1 MNINKMKKITVL
13 LSIMLVCGASLQAQ
27 VVDSAQLLIKYV
39 PKLANSNKIN
49 QQAVLKD
56 TVVSDPIEF
65 NYVIAPTKPAL
76 EFAAGDMQVG
86 KLNPEVKE
94 RYYRNYIKLGF
105 GYPITPLAELSM
117 HNCQNPKYS
126 YGLNFHHFSSWA
138 PPIGKE
144 QKKYAYAPTSDTRVH
159 LFFNRI
165 FKNYTL
171 YSSIDYNHELA
182 NLYGYSTDWV
192 RPELYYNP
200 EYYYSKEYRD
210 SIKNN
215 FNHVRAEV
223 GFRSNYTADDKDH
236 HFKEDVRVNY
246 DFLHTSWKNME
257 HIVGLHGMFAY
268 DEKFLKISGYQ
279 HYQLDMNIAYFNEL
293 WSDSTNMGTDGALM
307 KRRSSNAFMFEL
319 KPTMSFSI
327 REYHLMVG
335 VGVPLINQYNKTKC
349 PVYPMAELQM
359 GLIREV
365 LNLYVGIDGKTEYT
379 SLKKLLYENP
389 YVKPNIDT
397 LRFSK
402 CQISIYGGVKGKI
415 TDKLN
420 YHVSARYSYRR
431 DLPFFMLDTASLLK
445 NQFDVVYASKGTE
458 LDVNANLSWEAI
470 NHLYLTLNA
479 RYHDYFFLEGY
490 DWFGSDI
497 ITGGKPLYTPR
508 WEIGFEGKYIFRNRF
523 IFTANAKVGLDRWVV
538 IPTCDPSTDEYG
550 NPILDF
556 NGNEMGVLFYSVE
569 NDLRGNGM
577 GEKGR
582 VKPVLNF
589 GVGFEYLITK
599 QFTAFANINNIGC
612 QYATNYYGFN
622 NFGIN
627 AIVGITYS
635 FGNEAIKPLRKK
647 STTQNQ

>member
-1 MNINKMKKITVL
+1 MVL
-13 LSIMLVCGASLQAQ
+13 CAGFMRAQ

-49 QQAVLKD
+49 QQAVLRD
-56 TVVSDPIEF
+56 TVVSEQMEF
-65 NYVIAPTKPAL
+65 NYVVAPAKPEL
-76 EFAAGDMQVG
+76 SFAPGEMQVG

-94 RYYRNYIKLGF
+94 RYYRNYLKLGF
-105 GYPITPLAELSM
+105 GYPVTPLAELSM

-138 PPIGKE
+138 GPIGKE
-144 QKKYAYAPTSDTRVH
+144 QKKFAYAPTSDTRVH

-165 FKNYTL
+165 FKNHTL
-171 YSSIDYNHELA
+171 YSSVGYNHELA

-192 RPELYYNP
+192 CPELYLNP
-200 EYYYSKEYRD
+200 EQYYAKEYRD
-210 SIKNN
+210 SIRNN
-215 FNHVRAEV
+215 FNHVRAEL
-223 GFRSNYTADDKDH
+223 GFRSNFTADEKRL
-236 HFKEDVRVNY
+236 KEDVRVNY
-246 DFLHTSWKNME
+246 DFVRTSWKNME
-257 HIVGLHGMFAY
+257 HGVGLHGMLAY
-268 DEKFLKISGYQ
+268 DAKFLKISGYQ
-279 HYQLDMNIAYFNEL
+279 HYQLDFGFDYFNNT
-293 WSDSTNMGTDGALM
+293 WSDSVPMGTDGSLL
-307 KRRSSNAFMFEL
+307 RRRAENSLMFEL
-319 KPTMSFSI
+319 KPSMRFSI
-327 REYHLMVG
+327 REYHLMLG
-335 VGVPLINQYNKTKC
+335 VGIPVLNQYNKTQC

-365 LNLYVGIDGKTEYT
+365 LNLYVGVDGRSEYT
-379 SLKKLLYENP
+379 SLKNLLYENP

-397 LRFSK
+397 LKFSK

-445 NQFDVVYASKGTE
+445 NQFDVVYAKKGTE

-470 NHLYLTLNA
+470 NHLYLTLNG
-479 RYHDYFFLEGY
+479 RYHDFYFLEGY
-490 DWFGSDI
+490 DWLGSDG
-497 ITGGKPLYTPR
+497 ITGGKPLYNPR
-508 WEIGFEGKYIFRNRF
+508 WEIGFEGKYIWRNRF
-523 IFTANAKVGLDRWVV
+523 IFTANAKVGFDRWAVV
-538 IPTCDPSTDEYG
+538 PYAQPVFIYNEFGEPVPVYDD
-550 NPILDF
+550 
-556 NGNEMGVLFYSVE
+556 NGNQKMQMAYSVE
-569 NDLRGNGM
+569 NDIHPVY
-577 GEKGR
+577 KGGKSS

-599 QFTAFANINNIGC
+599 QFTAFAQINNIGH

-635 FGNEAIKPLRKK
+635 FGNEAIKPLKKK
-647 STTQNQ
+647 SIALKAQ

>member
-1 MNINKMKKITVL
+1 MKKITVL

-117 HNCQNPKYS
+117 HNCQNSKYS

-538 IPTCDPSTDEYG
+538 IPTWDPKTDEYG

-556 NGNEMGVLFYSVE
+556 NGNEMGVLSYSVE

>member
-1 MNINKMKKITVL
+1 MKKITVL

-538 IPTCDPSTDEYG
+538 IPTWVPKTDEYG

-556 NGNEMGVLFYSVE
+556 NGNEMGDLSYSVE

>member
-1 MNINKMKKITVL
+1 MNIEKMKKITFL
-13 LSIMLVCGASLQAQ
+13 LSIMLVCVVGLQAQ

-56 TVVSDPIEF
+56 TVVSEQLEF
-65 NYVIAPTKPAL
+65 NYVIAPAKPTL
-76 EFAAGDMQVG
+76 DFAAGDMQVG

-94 RYYRNYIKLGF
+94 CYYRNYIKLGF

-138 PPIGKE
+138 NPIGKE
-144 QKKYAYAPTSDTRVH
+144 QKKYAYAPTSDTRIH

-165 FKNYTL
+165 FKNHTL
-171 YSSIDYNHELA
+171 YSSVDYNHELA
-182 NLYGYSTDWV
+182 NLYGYSRDWV
-192 RPELYYNP
+192 EPLFANS
-200 EYYYSKEYRD
+200 EYYYSKDYRD

-223 GFRSNYTADDKDH
+223 GFRSNYTAEEKRL
-236 HFKEDVRVNY
+236 KEDVRVSY
-246 DFLHTSWKNME
+246 DFLRTSWDNME
-257 HIVGLHGMFAY
+257 HGVSLHGMLAY
-268 DEKFLKISGYQ
+268 DDRFLKISGSQ
-279 HYQLDMNIAYFNEL
+279 HYQLDMGIEYYNNV
-293 WSDSTNMGTDGALM
+293 WSDSTEMGTAGNLK
-307 KRRSSNAFMFEL
+307 KRHITNSFMFEL
-319 KPTMSFSI
+319 KPTMRFSI

-335 VGVPLINQYNKTKC
+335 LGVPLLNQYNKTRC
-349 PVYPMAELQM
+349 PIYPVAELQM
-359 GLIREV
+359 GLIRNV
-365 LNLYVGIDGKTEYT
+365 LNLYVGVDGKSEYT

-397 LRFSK
+397 LRFTK
-402 CQISIYGGVKGKI
+402 TQISIYGGVKGKI

-420 YHVSARYSYRR
+420 YHLSARYSYRR
-431 DLPFFMLDTASLLK
+431 DLPFYMLDTASLLK
-445 NQFDVVYASKGTE
+445 NQFDVVYATKGTE

-479 RYHDYFFLEGY
+479 RYHDFFFLEGY
-490 DWFGSDI
+490 DWFNSDR
-497 ITGGKPLYTPR
+497 ITGGKPLYIPR
-508 WEIGFEGKYIFRNRF
+508 WEIGFEGKYIWRNRF
-523 IFTANAKVGLDRWVV
+523 IFTANAKVGLDRWALVPYV
-538 IPTCDPSTDEYG
+538 KNDD
-550 NPILDF
+550 
-556 NGNEMGVLFYSVE
+556 EMGIWNQLDYKLE
-569 NDLRGNGM
+569 NDIRKNLDGT
-577 GEKGR
+577 KSS

-612 QYATNYYGFN
+612 QYATYYYGFN

-635 FGNEAIKPLRKK
+635 FGNEAIKPLKKK
-647 STTQNQ
+647 STTQKQ

>member
-1 MNINKMKKITVL
+1 MKKIT
-13 LSIMLVCGASLQAQ
+13 ILVFMVVCAGILRAQ

-65 NYVIAPTKPAL
+65 NYVIAPTKPNL

-105 GYPITPLAELSM
+105 GYPVTPLAELSM

-138 PPIGKE
+138 GPIGKE

-165 FKNYTL
+165 FKNHTL
-171 YSSIDYNHELA
+171 YSAIDYNHELA
-182 NLYGYSTDWV
+182 NLYGYSKDWV
-192 RPELYYNP
+192 REGIYVNP
-200 EYYYSKEYRD
+200 EHYYSKEYRD

-236 HFKEDVRVNY
+236 HLKEDVRVNY

-257 HIVGLHGMFAY
+257 HIVGVHGMLAY

-279 HYQLDMNIAYFNEL
+279 HYQLDMNVAYFNEL
-293 WSDSTNMGTDGALM
+293 WSDSVAMGTDGSLL
-307 KRRSSNAFMFEL
+307 KRRTSNAFMFEL

-335 VGVPLINQYNKTKC
+335 VGVPLINQFNKTRC
-349 PVYPMAELQM
+349 PVYPVAELQM

-365 LNLYVGIDGKTEYT
+365 LNLYVGVDGKTEYT

-397 LRFSK
+397 LRFTKS
-402 CQISIYGGVKGKI
+402 QISIYGGVKGKI

-420 YHVSARYSYRR
+420 YHLSARYSYRR
-431 DLPFFMLDTASLLK
+431 DMPFFMLDTSSLLK

-479 RYHDYFFLEGY
+479 RYHDYYFLEGY
-490 DWFGSDI
+490 DWFGSDV

-508 WEIGFEGKYIFRNRF
+508 WEIGFEGKYILKNRF
-523 IFTANAKVGLDRWVV
+523 IITANAKVGLDRWAVV
-538 IPTCDPSTDEYG
+538 PTWTPLVDAYGDPVIDAYG
-550 NPILDF
+550 NQ
-556 NGNEMGVLFYSVE
+556 MGEIVYSLE
-569 NDLRGNGM
+569 NDLRGNAL
-577 GEKGR
+577 GEKGN

-627 AIVGITYS
+627 AIVGVTYS
-635 FGNEAIKPLRKK
+635 FGNEAIKPLKK
-647 STTQNQ
+647 KTTTQKQ

>member
-1 MNINKMKKITVL
+1 MVL
-13 LSIMLVCGASLQAQ
+13 CAGFVRAQ

-49 QQAVLKD
+49 QQAVLRD
-56 TVVSDPIEF
+56 TVVSEQMEF
-65 NYVIAPTKPAL
+65 NYVVAPAKPEL
-76 EFAAGDMQVG
+76 SFAPGEMQVG

-94 RYYRNYIKLGF
+94 RYYRNYLKLGF
-105 GYPITPLAELSM
+105 GYPVTPLAELSM

-138 PPIGKE
+138 GPIGKE
-144 QKKYAYAPTSDTRVH
+144 QKKFAYAPTSDTRVH

-165 FKNYTL
+165 FKNHTL
-171 YSSIDYNHELA
+171 YSSVGYNHELA

-192 RPELYYNP
+192 CPELYLNP
-200 EYYYSKEYRD
+200 EQYYAKEYRD
-210 SIKNN
+210 SIRNN
-215 FNHVRAEV
+215 FNHVRAEL
-223 GFRSNYTADDKDH
+223 GFRSNFTADEKRL
-236 HFKEDVRVNY
+236 KEDVRVNY
-246 DFLHTSWKNME
+246 DFVRTSWKNME
-257 HIVGLHGMFAY
+257 HGVGLHGMLAY
-268 DEKFLKISGYQ
+268 DARFLKISGYQ
-279 HYQLDMNIAYFNEL
+279 HYQLDFGFDYFNNT
-293 WSDSTNMGTDGALM
+293 WSDSVPMGTDGSLL
-307 KRRSSNAFMFEL
+307 RRRAENSLMFEL
-319 KPTMSFSI
+319 KPSMRFSI
-327 REYHLMVG
+327 REYHLMLG
-335 VGVPLINQYNKTKC
+335 VGIPVLNQYNKTQC

-365 LNLYVGIDGKTEYT
+365 LNLYVGVDGRSEYT
-379 SLKKLLYENP
+379 SLKNLLYENP

-397 LRFSK
+397 LKFSK

-445 NQFDVVYASKGTE
+445 NQFDVVYAKKGTE

-470 NHLYLTLNA
+470 NHLYLTLNG
-479 RYHDYFFLEGY
+479 RYHDFYFLEGY
-490 DWFGSDI
+490 DWLGSDG
-497 ITGGKPLYTPR
+497 ITGGKPLYNPR
-508 WEIGFEGKYIFRNRF
+508 WEIGFEGKYIWRNRF
-523 IFTANAKVGLDRWVV
+523 IFTANAKVGFDRWAVV
-538 IPTCDPSTDEYG
+538 PYAQPVFIYNEFGEPVPVYDD
-550 NPILDF
+550 
-556 NGNEMGVLFYSVE
+556 NGNQKMQMAYSVE
-569 NDLRGNGM
+569 NDIHPVY
-577 GEKGR
+577 KGGKSS

-599 QFTAFANINNIGC
+599 QFTAFAQINNIGH

-635 FGNEAIKPLRKK
+635 FGNEAIKPLKKK
-647 STTQNQ
+647 SIALKAQ

>member
-1 MNINKMKKITVL
+1 MKIEMKKILIIVVVL
-13 LSIMLVCGASLQAQ
+13 CVSAGLRAQ

-49 QQAVLKD
+49 QQAVLRD
-56 TVVSDPIEF
+56 TVVSEQVEF
-65 NYVIAPTKPAL
+65 NYVIAPSKPKMSFVPG
-76 EFAAGDMQVG
+76 EMQVG

-138 PPIGKE
+138 DPIGKE

-171 YSSIDYNHELA
+171 YSAVDYNHELA
-182 NLYGYSTDWV
+182 NLYGYSKDWMTIY
-192 RPELYYNP
+192 PDYEHYYD
-200 EYYYSKEYRD
+200 KAYRD

-223 GFRSNYTADDKDH
+223 GFRSNFTADEKRL
-236 HFKEDVRVNY
+236 KEDVRVSY
-246 DFLHTSWKNME
+246 DFLRTYWRNTE
-257 HIVGLHGMFAY
+257 HGVALRGMLAY
-268 DEKFLKISGYQ
+268 DAKFLKISGMQ
-279 HYQLDMNIAYFNEL
+279 HYQVDLGLDYYNNI
-293 WSDSTNMGTDGALM
+293 WSDSIPMGTDGSLLRRRIDNAL
-307 KRRSSNAFMFEL
+307 KFEF
-319 KPTMSFSI
+319 KPTMRFSI

-335 VGVPLINQYNKTKC
+335 VGVPVLNQFNKTQC
-349 PVYPMAELQM
+349 PIYPVAELQM

-365 LNLYVGIDGKTEYT
+365 LNLYVGIDGRSEYT

-389 YVKPNIDT
+389 YVKPNLDT
-397 LRFSK
+397 LKFTK
-402 CQISIYGGVKGKI
+402 TQISLYGGVKGKI
-415 TDKLN
+415 TSKLN
-420 YHVSARYSYRR
+420 YHVSARYSYSR

-445 NQFDVVYASKGTE
+445 NQFDVVYADKGNE

-479 RYHDYFFLEGY
+479 RYHDFFFLKNY
-490 DWFGSDI
+490 NWFGSDS
-497 ITGGKPLYTPR
+497 ITGGKPLYIPR
-508 WEIGFEGKYIFRNRF
+508 WELGFEGKYILKNRY
-523 IFTANAKVGLDRWVV
+523 IFTANAKVGFDRWAVV
-538 IPTCDPSTDEYG
+538 PRSVPVLDEFGYPMYGWDG
-550 NPILDF
+550 NPLYQL
-556 NGNEMGVLFYSVE
+556 EYTVE
-569 NDLRGNGM
+569 NDIRKNPDGS
-577 GEKGR
+577 KST

-589 GVGFEYLITK
+589 GIGFEYLITK

-627 AIVGITYS
+627 AILGVTYS
-635 FGNEAIKPLRKK
+635 FGNESIKIVKKKK
-647 STTQNQ
+647 SIAEKAQ

>member
-1 MNINKMKKITVL
+1 MVL
-13 LSIMLVCGASLQAQ
+13 CAGFMRAQ

-49 QQAVLKD
+49 QQAVLRD
-56 TVVSDPIEF
+56 TVVSEQMEF
-65 NYVIAPTKPAL
+65 NYVVAPAKPEL
-76 EFAAGDMQVG
+76 SFAPGEMQVG

-94 RYYRNYIKLGF
+94 RYYRNYLKLGF
-105 GYPITPLAELSM
+105 GYPVTPLAELSM

-138 PPIGKE
+138 GPIGKE
-144 QKKYAYAPTSDTRVH
+144 QKKFAYAPTSDTRVH

-165 FKNYTL
+165 FKNHTL
-171 YSSIDYNHELA
+171 YSSVGYNHELA

-192 RPELYYNP
+192 CPELYLNP
-200 EYYYSKEYRD
+200 EQYYAKEYRD
-210 SIKNN
+210 SIRNN
-215 FNHVRAEV
+215 FNHVRAEL
-223 GFRSNYTADDKDH
+223 GFRSNFTADEKRL
-236 HFKEDVRVNY
+236 KEDVRVNY
-246 DFLHTSWKNME
+246 DFVRTSWKNME
-257 HIVGLHGMFAY
+257 HGVGLHGMLAY
-268 DEKFLKISGYQ
+268 DARFLKISGYQ
-279 HYQLDMNIAYFNEL
+279 HYQLDFGFDYFNNT
-293 WSDSTNMGTDGALM
+293 WSDSVPMGTDGSLL
-307 KRRSSNAFMFEL
+307 RRRAENSLMFEL
-319 KPTMSFSI
+319 KPSMRFSI
-327 REYHLMVG
+327 REYHLMLG
-335 VGVPLINQYNKTKC
+335 VGIPVLNQYNKTQC

-365 LNLYVGIDGKTEYT
+365 LNLYVGVDGRSEYT
-379 SLKKLLYENP
+379 SLKNLLYENP

-397 LRFSK
+397 LKFSK

-445 NQFDVVYASKGTE
+445 NQFDVVYAKKGTE

-470 NHLYLTLNA
+470 NHLYLTLNG
-479 RYHDYFFLEGY
+479 RYHDFYFLEGY
-490 DWFGSDI
+490 DWLGSDG
-497 ITGGKPLYTPR
+497 ITGGKPLYNPR
-508 WEIGFEGKYIFRNRF
+508 WEIGFEGKYIWRNRF
-523 IFTANAKVGLDRWVV
+523 IFTANAKVGFDRWAVV
-538 IPTCDPSTDEYG
+538 PYAQPVFIYNEFGEPVPVYDD
-550 NPILDF
+550 
-556 NGNEMGVLFYSVE
+556 NGNQKMQMAYSVE
-569 NDLRGNGM
+569 NDIHPVY
-577 GEKGR
+577 KGGKSS

-599 QFTAFANINNIGC
+599 QFTAFAQINNIGH

-635 FGNEAIKPLRKK
+635 FGNEAIKPLKKK
-647 STTQNQ
+647 SIALKAQ

>member
-1 MNINKMKKITVL
+1 MKKTTILLVL
-13 LSIMLVCGASLQAQ
+13 MLVCGIGLNAQ

-49 QQAVLKD
+49 QQAVLRD
-56 TVVSDPIEF
+56 TVVSEQVEF
-65 NYVIAPTKPAL
+65 NYVIAPSKPKMS
-76 EFAAGDMQVG
+76 FAAGDMQVG

-138 PPIGKE
+138 EPIGKE

-165 FKNYTL
+165 FKNHTL
-171 YSSIDYNHELA
+171 YSAVDYNHELA
-182 NLYGYSTDWV
+182 NLYGYSKDWMFIY
-192 RPELYYNP
+192 PNYEHYYD
-200 EYYYSKEYRD
+200 KEYRD

-223 GFRSNYTADDKDH
+223 GFRSNYTADEKRL
-236 HFKEDVRVNY
+236 KEDVRVSY
-246 DFLHTSWKNME
+246 DFLRTNWRNTE
-257 HIVGLHGMFAY
+257 HGVALRGMLAY
-268 DEKFLKISGYQ
+268 DAKFLKISGMQ
-279 HYQLDMNIAYFNEL
+279 HYQLDLGFDYYNNM
-293 WSDSTNMGTDGALM
+293 WSDSIPMGSDGSLLRRRVDNAL
-307 KRRSSNAFMFEL
+307 KFEVR
-319 KPTMSFSI
+319 PTMRFSI

-335 VGVPLINQYNKTKC
+335 VGVPVLNQFNKTQC
-349 PVYPMAELQM
+349 PIYPVAELQM

-365 LNLYVGIDGKTEYT
+365 LNLYVGVDGRSEYT

-389 YVKPNIDT
+389 YVKPNLDT
-397 LRFSK
+397 LKFTK
-402 CQISIYGGVKGKI
+402 TQISLYGGVKGKI
-415 TDKLN
+415 TSKLN
-420 YHVSARYSYRR
+420 YHVSARYSYSR
-431 DLPFFMLDTASLLK
+431 DLPFYMLDTASLLK
-445 NQFDVVYASKGTE
+445 NQFDLVYADKGNE

-479 RYHDYFFLEGY
+479 RYHDFFFLKNY
-490 DWFGSDI
+490 DWFNSDN
-497 ITGGKPLYTPR
+497 ITGGKPLYIPR
-508 WEIGFEGKYIFRNRF
+508 WELGFEGKYILKSRY
-523 IFTANAKVGLDRWVV
+523 IFTANAKVGFDRWALVPKSV
-538 IPTCDPSTDEYG
+538 PVLDEFGYPIYGWDG
-550 NPILDF
+550 NPLYQL
-556 NGNEMGVLFYSVE
+556 EYAVE
-569 NDLRGNGM
+569 NDIRKNPDGS
-577 GEKGR
+577 KSS

-589 GVGFEYLITK
+589 GIGFEYLITK

-627 AIVGITYS
+627 AILGVTYS
-635 FGNEAIKPLRKK
+635 FGNESIKIVKKKK
-647 STTQNQ
+647 SIAEKAQ

>member
-1 MNINKMKKITVL
+1 MKKITVL

-165 FKNYTL
+165 FKNYML

-538 IPTCDPSTDEYG
+538 IPTWDPNTDEYG

-556 NGNEMGVLFYSVE
+556 NGNEMGDLSYSVE